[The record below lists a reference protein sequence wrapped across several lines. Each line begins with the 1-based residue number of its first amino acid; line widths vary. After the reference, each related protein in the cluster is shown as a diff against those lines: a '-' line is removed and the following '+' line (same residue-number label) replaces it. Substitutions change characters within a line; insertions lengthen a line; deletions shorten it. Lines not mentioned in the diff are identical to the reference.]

1 MVPSLYP
8 KTYLSKE
15 KFSGSFIVGF
25 WNLYGGFLYHPPPP
39 KKIIK
44 SFSFFLPISFKII
57 FFTYSDEI
65 NDAPSPIVT
74 PPYPL
79 ESRFEHILTYPTWR
93 WFHTI

>member
-39 KKIIK
+39 TKKKIK
-44 SFSFFLPISFKII
+44 TLKNFASMKFKIFLLSTCDI
-57 FFTYSDEI
+57 IIAQVSYLKMYLWI
-65 NDAPSPIVT
+65 
-74 PPYPL
+74 
-79 ESRFEHILTYPTWR
+79 
-93 WFHTI
+93 

>member
-39 KKIIK
+39 TKKK
-44 SFSFFLPISFKII
+44 LSKVLAFFANQF

-79 ESRFEHILTYPTWR
+79 ESRFEHILIYPTWR
-93 WFHTI
+93 CFHTI